1 MAEGDVEPQHKKIR
15 LESIP
20 DDPDPV
26 FEIFYKDMNNI
37 TSLRTALHQLCDT
50 GAEKMSFWKINEANA
65 RECIL
70 FSNASCT
77 LKWYE
82 KPGFVPAAV
91 FFRSAKDM
99 LQNYCS
105 KTEPAIPMEKNR
117 REMLLKLLKYLSSCK
132 YIDIAKQTESMTFH
146 PKSSS
151 PPRYFAP
158 SAFHP
163 S

>member
-1 MAEGDVEPQHKKIR
+1 MAEGIVEPQHKKVR
-15 LESIP
+15 LESIH

-37 TSLRTALHQLCDT
+37 TRLRTALHQLCDT

-65 RECIL
+65 RECIQ
-70 FSNASCT
+70 FSYAACT

-105 KTEPAIPMEKNR
+105 KTEPAIPVEKNR
-117 REMLLKLLKYLSSCK
+117 REMLLKLLKYLNSCK
-132 YIDIAKQTESMTFH
+132 YIAKHTEYVAFR
-146 PKSSS
+146 PKFSSF
-151 PPRYFAP
+151 PRYFAT